1 MGKVTRCSSVI
12 QRVVHRPRGVRD
24 PVHARTL
31 YAREPG
37 DPANWPCRVAPRGP
51 RRESK
56 EYDGDERLREVG
68 QLHSTCEALE
78 QGLRCA
84 VVCGEGGGK
93 GADQGESVQSNK
105 SRTQSRGRHGHG
117 EP

>member
-1 MGKVTRCSSVI
+1 MCGVM
-12 QRVVHRPRGVRD
+12 QRVAHWPRGVKD
-24 PVHARTL
+24 PEHAWKL

-37 DPANWPCRVAPRGP
+37 DPANWPWRVAPRGP

-78 QGLRCA
+78 QGPRYA

-93 GADQGESVQSNK
+93 GADQGESVQ
-105 SRTQSRGRHGHG
+105 
-117 EP
+117 